1 MTQELNP
8 YLISPAL
15 AGRCFTT
22 SATKSHALKE
32 THPHTQKKVG
42 EKGRK
47 EVVLIR
53 KAVESQGPSVAPSS
67 PEPVRGEALG

>member
-8 YLISPAL
+8 YLTSPAL

-32 THPHTQKKVG
+32 THPQKKKVG

-67 PEPVRGEALG
+67 PEPVHGEALG